1 MQAADSACGITY
13 FPKVAKTIARGIF
26 FLFISL
32 LLIWNPADAER
43 TSSAREESWLRL
55 LNQGRQLAAQGERAK
70 AETALA
76 DSLHTAQKLKL
87 GAVPIAASLSA
98 LAQLYQSTANDLA
111 ADRLLR
117 RAIQVLEKHFGPKHP
132 EVAPA
137 YLNLADFL
145 RTRGLFGEA
154 EPVYQRWIES
164 VTKSGPEKLVAAFR
178 QMALVY
184 FLEGKQ
190 GQAIRFLEDSL
201 SLAEKT
207 FGRRHGETAKS
218 LNALG
223 AVHVAG
229 GAFEKSEQL
238 LRRALSIRE
247 EILGPEDEVVAQTL
261 AQLSKIYRERSH
273 FAIAEEFLGRSMK
286 IRQKH
291 LPPNHP
297 QLAVLFNDM
306 GELYRVQR
314 EFEGAE
320 GFFQR
325 AAGIW
330 NSGDSRDHPN
340 KATTLY
346 NLGLLY
352 RKHGQARKAGPLF
365 EQSIGIFE
373 KTLGP
378 RHPKSTAAVAV
389 YAEWLRDAGRDA
401 EAAKMQARLD
411 N

>member
-1 MQAADSACGITY
+1 
-13 FPKVAKTIARGIF
+13 
-26 FLFISL
+26 L
-32 LLIWNPADAER
+32 LLVWNPVGGER
-43 TSSAREESWLRL
+43 TTTAREESWLRL
-55 LNQGRQLAAQGERAK
+55 LNQGRQLTAQGERVK
-70 AETALA
+70 AEKALA
-76 DSLHTAQKLKL
+76 DSLHTAQDLNL
-87 GAVPIAASLSA
+87 GAAPGAPPRSE
-98 LAQLYQSTANDLA
+98 LAQLNQFRGKDLA

-132 EVAPA
+132 EVAPS

-145 RTRGLFGEA
+145 RGGGLFGEA
-154 EPVYQRWIES
+154 EPVYQRWLES
-164 VTKSGPEKLVAAFR
+164 VKKSGPEKLVAAFR

-184 FLEGKQ
+184 FLEGQ
-190 GQAIRFLEDSL
+190 QSQAIRYLEDSL

-229 GAFEKSEQL
+229 GELGESEQL

-247 EILGPEDEVVAQTL
+247 QLLGPDDPIVAQTL

-273 FAIAEEFLGRSMK
+273 FAKAEEVLGRSMK
-286 IRQKH
+286 IGQKH

-314 EFEGAE
+314 EFKGAE
-320 GFFQR
+320 RYFQR
-325 AAGIW
+325 ATVIW
-330 NSGDSRDHPN
+330 DSGDSRDHPH

-365 EQSIGIFE
+365 EQSIDIFE

-378 RHPKSTAAVAV
+378 LHPKSTAAVAV

-401 EAAKMQARLD
+401 EADKMQARL
-411 N
+411 NN

>member
-1 MQAADSACGITY
+1 
-13 FPKVAKTIARGIF
+13 
-26 FLFISL
+26 L
-32 LLIWNPADAER
+32 LLVWNPVGGER
-43 TSSAREESWLRL
+43 TTTAREESWLRL
-55 LNQGRQLAAQGERAK
+55 LNQGRQLTAQGERVK
-70 AETALA
+70 AEKALA
-76 DSLHTAQKLKL
+76 DSLHTAQDLNL
-87 GAVPIAASLSA
+87 GAVPVAASLSA
-98 LAQLYQSTANDLA
+98 LAQLYQITGNDLA

-132 EVAPA
+132 EVAPS

-145 RTRGLFGEA
+145 RGGGLFGEA
-154 EPVYQRWIES
+154 EPVYQRWLES
-164 VTKSGPEKLVAAFR
+164 VKKSGPEKLVAAFR

-184 FLEGKQ
+184 FLEGQ
-190 GQAIRFLEDSL
+190 QSQAIRYLEDSL

-229 GAFEKSEQL
+229 GELGESEQL

-247 EILGPEDEVVAQTL
+247 QLLGPDDPIVAQTL

-273 FAIAEEFLGRSMK
+273 FAKAEEVLGRSMK
-286 IRQKH
+286 IGQKH

-314 EFEGAE
+314 EFKGAE
-320 GFFQR
+320 RYFQR
-325 AAGIW
+325 ATVIW
-330 NSGDSRDHPN
+330 DSGDSRDHPD

-365 EQSIGIFE
+365 EQSIDIFE

-378 RHPKSTAAVAV
+378 LHPKSTAAVAV

-401 EAAKMQARLD
+401 EADKMQARL
-411 N
+411 NN